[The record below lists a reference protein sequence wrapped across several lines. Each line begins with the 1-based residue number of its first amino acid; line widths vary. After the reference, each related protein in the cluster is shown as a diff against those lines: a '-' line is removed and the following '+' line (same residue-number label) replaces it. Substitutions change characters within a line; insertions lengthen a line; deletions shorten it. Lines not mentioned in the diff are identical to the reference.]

1 MKKRY
6 ELRFKYRLM
15 NPPKYIDDL
24 LADVKKN
31 FPEYIYDQNQGRDS
45 ITGFSYSSKRR
56 NELIELLHKYE
67 IEKYIFENDPE
78 IYYTTFNRN
87 EDEPSDYEGASLFM
101 TSSKNMCYDIE
112 QYDGSWVFKK
122 SGFGKFNYFQT
133 DCSPYILVKPE
144 AKKMKGKGMDMP
156 VTIGNDIR
164 LAQNITLSGL
174 NHNYE
179 DVEIAIH
186 EQGVSTAE
194 IVVEDET
201 WIGANV
207 VVLAGVK
214 IGKHAI
220 IAAGSVVTKNIPA
233 YSVAVGNPARVLKK
247 YNPETKIWEK
257 V

>member
-1 MKKRY
+1 MGLKERIKSNDKIKKLVHWSILIPNQTRP
-6 ELRFKYRLM
+6 RLWIKWFI
-15 NPPKYIDDL
+15 NPFY
-24 LADVKKN
+24 
-31 FPEYIYDQNQGRDS
+31 
-45 ITGFSYSSKRR
+45 
-56 NELIELLHKYE
+56 HK
-67 IEKYIFENDPE
+67 
-78 IYYTTFNRN
+78 
-87 EDEPSDYEGASLFM
+87 
-101 TSSKNMCYDIE
+101 
-112 QYDGSWVFKK
+112 
-122 SGFGKFNYFQT
+122 
-133 DCSPYILVKPE
+133 
-144 AKKMKGKGMDMP
+144 KGKGAVVRPRTRMDVVPWNTFQLGKESTIEDFSAINNGVGAVIIGDRTKIGLSNTIIGP